1 MLEIL
6 RLGLKAGWRGQG
18 WRVLLP
24 LSAFV
29 VVVSLLASG
38 FSGRQPTTVALDVG
52 LSALRVV
59 LLILAL
65 LWVQEL
71 FAKDIERKTVYFILA
86 YPVSRDGY
94 LFARFAAVA
103 LLSLLALVLIGGSL
117 WVSIVSS
124 GGYQQVQSVDL
135 FGKYMLV
142 LVGLWLDVLVV
153 ASFAM
158 LVASFSVTPF
168 LPLLVGLAFGLAARG
183 LGPTLHY
190 LLHGERS
197 DPLQASIFGPVLEY
211 SYAWLPDLS
220 RLDFR
225 PLALYDLPVPWLPVG
240 LALLN
245 GVLYMLLTLFLAG
258 LIFKR
263 RNFV

>member
-6 RLGLKAGWRGQG
+6 RLGLKAGWRGLG

-24 LSAFV
+24 LAALV
-29 VVVSLLASG
+29 VVISLLASG

-52 LSALRVV
+52 LSALRVA

-71 FAKDIERKTVYFILA
+71 FAKDIERKTVYFVLA
-86 YPVSRDGY
+86 YPVSREGY

-103 LLSLLALVLIGGSL
+103 ILSLFALFMVGSGLWLSLVL
-117 WVSIVSS
+117 SS
-124 GGYQQVQSVDL
+124 GFQQVQSVDL
-135 FGKYMLV
+135 AGKYFLV
-142 LVGLWLDVLVV
+142 MAGLWLDVLVV

-158 LVASFSVTPF
+158 LAASFSTTPF
-168 LPLLVGLAFGLAARG
+168 LPLLMGLAFGLAARG
-183 LGPTLHY
+183 LGPTLNY
-190 LLHGERS
+190 LLNSERS
-197 DPLQASIFGPVLEY
+197 DPLQASIFAPVLEY

-225 PLALYDLPVPWLPVG
+225 PLALYDLSVPWLPVG

-258 LIFKR
+258 FIFKR